1 MFVREKLQ
9 SQVEEQ
15 QAEQNAPAGNT
26 PPTGDTATTEQQS
39 GQTSAG
45 TQNTE
50 TTTEQTVPY
59 SRFKEINDKLKQLE
73 TDRKKAEEAQRKAEE
88 QAEIEKGNWQKIAEE
103 RKAQLDQLTPK
114 ATLADDLTVIVT
126 QQLDA
131 EIAAWPESA
140 RAIVSADGLD
150 LKAKLELVN
159 RTRPLAQEILAAQG
173 QRTSGTQFPPQ
184 FGGTGGNQQSSNKV
198 LDEFRRQ
205 QAEEASKAVNPLL
218 RK

>member
-1 MFVREKLQ
+1 MMADEQTQTQDAPPANSETGNAPGTEAQAKSEKSGEKLFT
-9 SQVEEQ
+9 
-15 QAEQNAPAGNT
+15 QADLDRQI
-26 PPTGDTATTEQQS
+26 DD
-39 GQTSAG
+39 
-45 TQNTE
+45 
-50 TTTEQTVPY
+50 
-59 SRFKEINDKLKQLE
+59 RLKRE
-73 TDRKKAEEAQRKAEE
+73 RAKAEAQAQKVKQEAEE
-88 QAEIEKGNWQKIAEE
+88 RAAIEQGNWQKIAEE
-103 RKAQLDQLTPK
+103 RKTQLDQLTPK

-184 FGGTGGNQQSSNKV
+184 FSGSGGNQQSSNRV
-198 LDEFRRQ
+198 LDDFRRQ
-205 QAEEASKAVNPLL
+205 QAEEASKAINPLL